1 MWEMV
6 VRSNKWLDDKSPITS
21 VKNNKFSLFSNP
33 VIFQIGPATAQQ
45 HYAQK
50 GFLLYS
56 QNIEKCRF
64 CTCSLGS
71 FAHLCLLSLQ
81 NDGLSQLLIYDSEEC
96 TWVQLCSLL
105 CFCMCR
111 LHSGQLPTSVW
122 GISSHIFCPC
132 LVVNRYIANASI
144 LADIWNFS
152 DWLMCQKLD
161 FYFDAVS
168 DFYFDRR
175 HWERLHLS
183 TQRSHSQSSLV
194 YGLCLIVLSNTLLN
208 RPVKEMKRYAKK
220 YTVCVYII
228 S

>member
-105 CFCMCR
+105 CFCIAHMCR

-122 GISSHIFCPC
+122 GISSHIFLSLSSGQPLYCQC
-132 LVVNRYIANASI
+132 QYLGRYLEFFG
-144 LADIWNFS
+144 LADVSEAGLLFWRAALRTTAPKYTALTFS
-152 DWLMCQKLD
+152 VFISLRTLTD
-161 FYFDAVS
+161 FTEF
-168 DFYFDRR
+168 
-175 HWERLHLS
+175 
-183 TQRSHSQSSLV
+183 
-194 YGLCLIVLSNTLLN
+194 CLIL
-208 RPVKEMKRYAKK
+208 Y
-220 YTVCVYII
+220 
-228 S
+228 